1 MFRHSGA
8 AAQRLNPESKALSC
22 TSMDSGSRSRCSLGR
37 NDEQFIELPRFEGRG
52 PLGFGLGWPLSGDGG
67 AVELAA
73 EIVVVVERLM
83 HADAVVP
90 TDIHLRLPA
99 QAAGE
104 GGLRDVGGEE
114 FQQRLGF
121 RVAEAFDPA

>member
-1 MFRHSGA
+1 MAIVGPLVARLVGSHSLP
-8 AAQRLNPESKALSC
+8 RRPV
-22 TSMDSGSRSRCSLGR
+22 RSRTRCDLADGAKAWRRLCWAWLGR
-37 NDEQFIELPRFEGRG
+37 
-52 PLGFGLGWPLSGDGG
+52 PLSGDGG

-90 TDIHLRLPA
+90 ADIHLRLPA

-114 FQQRLGF
+114 F
-121 RVAEAFDPA
+121 